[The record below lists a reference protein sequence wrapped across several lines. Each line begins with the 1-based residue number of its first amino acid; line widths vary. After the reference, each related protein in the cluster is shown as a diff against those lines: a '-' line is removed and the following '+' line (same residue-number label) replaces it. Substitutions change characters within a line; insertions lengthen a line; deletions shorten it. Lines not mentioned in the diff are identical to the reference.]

1 MADSK
6 EIIFL
11 YVVSFLFLITGFTLT
26 GNLFHDTRGEK
37 VFLGNP
43 PIALTATATSI
54 QGRGLVCTGAAV
66 IQSSESTTTLR
77 VIENS
82 PVTCQGSNLSSLVW
96 ALSPT
101 PTFVESGKKLKR
113 HSFQVGN
120 GNNPFFKTNPGTNMI
135 TIYLGFETDDDDYV
149 GKYEDIFTAVTEM
162 PTAQPP
168 DLNMTV
174 IGFYP
179 PTTWIRTPGVMTESA
194 SATSGVCL
202 TTLIIG
208 ALLLIMAVT
217 LRVLEIRKGG
227 GSYDTLH

>member
-6 EIIFL
+6 EVIFL
-11 YVVSFLFLITGFTLT
+11 YVTSFLFLITGFALT

-37 VFLGNP
+37 VYLGNP
-43 PIALTATATSI
+43 PIALTATTTNVQS
-54 QGRGLVCTGAAV
+54 RGLLCTGASV
-66 IQSSESTTTLR
+66 IQSSQSTTVLR

-82 PVTCQGSNLSSLVW
+82 PVICEGTNLSSLVW

-101 PTFVESGKKLKR
+101 PKFVESGKKLKR

-120 GNNPFFKTNPGTNMI
+120 GNYPFFKTNPGTNMI
-135 TIYLGFETDDDDYV
+135 TIYLGFETDNDDYV
-149 GKYEDIFTAVTEM
+149 GKYEDIFTAVTEL

-168 DLNMTV
+168 DSNVTV

-194 SATSGVCL
+194 SATVGVCL

-208 ALLLIMAVT
+208 SLLLIMAIT
-217 LRVLEIRKGG
+217 LRVLELRKGG
-227 GSYDTLH
+227 ANYSTLQ